1 MDISK
6 IINSVT
12 KDYTY
17 TLIKIITL
25 GLGKTTQLMGKV
37 SSNIFKEFSIQVN
50 GFMTSRMVMVNSI
63 GLTELYLK
71 VFLKKVIREKV
82 NFLGQIKALMKE
94 SLLMIS
100 LKVKVH
106 FFGKIIEAIKELGN
120 QIKCMALEL
129 LLGPMGKPLQDNMKQ
144 IKRMVKV
151 SSL

>member
-1 MDISK
+1 MDTSK

-17 TLIKIITL
+17 TLTKIITL
-25 GLGKTTQLMGKV
+25 VLGKTTQLMGKV
-37 SSNIFKEFSIQVN
+37 SLNISKEFSIQVN
-50 GFMTSRMVMVNSI
+50 GSMTSRMVMVNSI
-63 GLTELYLK
+63 GLMELYLK

-82 NFLGQIKALMKE
+82 NFLGQIKALMKG

-106 FFGKIIEAIKELGN
+106 FFGKIIEAIKELGK
-120 QIKCMALEL
+120 QIKCMVLEL
-129 LLGPMGKPLQDNMKQ
+129 LLGPTVKALLDSMKQ
-144 IKRMVKV
+144 TKRMVKV